1 MSLPTVAEVRRRIGA
16 VSEPQYRFGLMATY
30 LFDARIS
37 EIVSGV
43 CPGDN
48 GGKEVARGPRGTDAR
63 LDSFASIGQQIPCVI
78 FSVKTAKRGGRL
90 RSIALPLEE
99 QYEPWTKPLFEYYQ
113 QAESRPVFPYTRQQI
128 WWYVK
133 KEKMFEGL
141 TYPIEKYTVKEDNG
155 LKKEVNS
162 HDRPF
167 ALHALRHLRAT
178 ELVEFYG
185 FNGYN
190 LSTYGGWTLKTVVGV
205 SASMERYLSLSWQN
219 YFEKLVK
226 KRTSAIL

>member
-1 MSLPTVAEVRRRIGA
+1 MSLPTVMEVRRRIET
-16 VSEPQYRFGLMATY
+16 VSKPQYRYGLMATY

-37 EIVSGV
+37 EIVSGA

-63 LDSFASIGQQIPCVI
+63 LDSFAIAGKEFPCVI
-78 FSVKTAKRGGRL
+78 FTVKTAKRGGKP

-113 QAESRPVFPYTRQQI
+113 QAEGRQVFPYTRQQI

-133 KEKMFEGL
+133 REKVFEGL
-141 TYPIEKYTVKEDNG
+141 TYPIEKYHLKEDG
-155 LKKEVNS
+155 LKKEVDA
-162 HDRPF
+162 HIRPF

-190 LSTYGGWTLKTVVGV
+190 LSTYGGWTLKTVIGV

-219 YFEKLVK
+219 YFEKLIK
-226 KRTSAIL
+226 KRN